1 MKYTYLYQ
9 DKSNQNC
16 SGEIEARNR
25 ADAYTKIRK
34 MGIRPYRV
42 IGDDPFDWRPVVFWG
57 VISVAILVVVAAIVY
72 VVTVREEHEG
82 PKIVLTPE
90 EGAAFRRRAVDAVYS
105 APPAYQYNVWRGINT
120 RLKERGLEP
129 IPKPSGMVEEDA
141 FAPPRFGD

>member
-9 DKSNQNC
+9 NKSNQNC

-42 IGDDPFDWRPVVFWG
+42 IGDDPYDWRPIVFWG
-57 VISVAILVVVAAIVY
+57 VISVAVVVVIVAL
-72 VVTVREEHEG
+72 VNVFTMRDKLDG

-105 APPAYQYNVWRGINT
+105 APSAYQYNVWRGVNA
-120 RLKERGLEP
+120 RLQERGLES
-129 IPKPSGMVEEDA
+129 IPKPTGMVEEDA

>member
-9 DKSNQNC
+9 NKSNQNC

-42 IGDDPFDWRPVVFWG
+42 IGDDPFDWRPIVFWG
-57 VISVAILVVVAAIVY
+57 VISVAVLVVIVEL
-72 VVTVREEHEG
+72 VNVFTVRDKHDG

-105 APPAYQYNVWRGINT
+105 APSAYQYNVWRGVNA

-129 IPKPSGMVEEDA
+129 IPKPTGMVEEDA